1 MIEDFEFLKVEY
13 SKLYVKRFESKI
25 DKIKDLKD
33 FEEKHRINIVHIDH
47 INPQSPNY
55 LEEVIKEDAYEE
67 LNPNSLVLMVTTAD
81 FEMATGIT
89 EKYDF
94 KATASENQ
102 DDKLIVINIRF
113 CINWGDRCGC
123 GDG

>member
-1 MIEDFEFLKVEY
+1 MIEDFEFLKTEY
-13 SKLYVKRFESKI
+13 SKLYVSRFESKI
-25 DKIKDLKD
+25 DKIKDLKE
-33 FEEKHRINIVHIDH
+33 FEEKHRINVVHIDH

-55 LEEVIKEDAYEE
+55 LEEVIKEENYED

-94 KATASENQ
+94 KAEGTENS
-102 DDKLIVINIRF
+102 DDKIIV
-113 CINWGDRCGC
+113 
-123 GDG
+123 